1 MSTPAAAGPGDA
13 VGRPALRRL
22 VLRTRARQGWTRIR
36 AGLLPIGQAAV
47 AAGLAYLVA
56 TGPLGHE
63 QPFFAPVAAW
73 LCLGFSS
80 QRDLRKVA
88 EMAVGVAVGVG
99 MGDLV
104 VHLIGSGWWQLTVV
118 LFTSA
123 VLARFIDSGP
133 LLVMQAGAQAIIVV
147 GLPAVAGGPLG
158 RWTDA
163 LVGGAVALLVAVLVP
178 GDTRRRPRA
187 LGERALTELAET
199 LEGIARSLSEADASE
214 ARAALV
220 RGRAS
225 EPVLDEW
232 QTAARS
238 ARDLARV
245 SVGRRHREE
254 LGRLEEQAVLTDRAM
269 RSVRVLARR
278 TAALVSSGDAHE
290 VESVAELV
298 GRFAA
303 GVRLLAS
310 DVGRGG
316 SAGRARE
323 VLLETA
329 SLADPHS
336 VGDGDWQVQSLVMLL
351 RSPLVDILET
361 AGLAPEPARAALPE
375 L

>member
-1 MSTPAAAGPGDA
+1 MLQ
-13 VGRPALRRL
+13 RALRVL
-22 VLRTRARQGWTRIR
+22 VLRTRARQGWTRVR
-36 AGLLPIGQAAV
+36 AGLIPIGQAAI

-56 TGPLGHE
+56 TRLLGHAE
-63 QPFFAPVAAW
+63 PFFAPVAAW
-73 LCLGFSS
+73 LCLGFSA
-80 QRDLRKVA
+80 QRDVRRVA
-88 EMAVGVAVGVG
+88 ELAVGVAVGVG
-99 MGDLV
+99 MGDLI

-118 LFTSA
+118 LFISA
-123 VLARFIDSGP
+123 VLARVIDSGP

-147 GLPAVAGGPLG
+147 GLPATADGPIG

-163 LVGGAVALLVAVLVP
+163 LVGGAVALLFAVLVP

-187 LGERALTELAET
+187 LGEQALTELAET
-199 LEGIARSLSEADASE
+199 LEVLARGMRERDASE

-225 EPVLDEW
+225 EPVLEEW

-245 SVGRRHREE
+245 SVRRHHRDE

-278 TAALVSSGDAHE
+278 ATAVVTAEEHDVGP
-290 VESVAELV
+290 VADRV
-298 GRFAA
+298 DRFAA

-316 SAGRARE
+316 AGLRARG
-323 VLLETA
+323 VLEQTA
-329 SLADPHS
+329 GLADPHA
-336 VGDGDWQVQSLVMLL
+336 VGSGDWQVQSLVMLL
-351 RSPLVDILET
+351 RSPLVDMLEAT
-361 AGLAPEPARAALPE
+361 GTGPEKARAALPE